1 MKEEIK
7 YIGFYDL
14 PGSKTKRASNLA
26 ATNKMDYICDA
37 IIEAGFDVH
46 LVSPS
51 WTTEDGKFKWI
62 PQKTKEL
69 KAHKKITL
77 CPNFV
82 TSNKICRNLKIV
94 FSLLW
99 LFFWLLKHTRKG
111 EKILMYHVQWLS
123 LPVRWAKKLKGFL
136 LVLEVEEI
144 YGDVSAIHP
153 YFYKMENDIIKSAD
167 SYLFSTDLL
176 EKKIDSNK
184 PFTVV
189 YGNYSVYPQLTTPP
203 DDDKIHILYAGI
215 IDTHKA
221 GAFNA
226 LNGARYL
233 SDKYVLHIIGFG
245 AIDLLQ
251 KEIEEVNQLN
261 GCRVIYDGLLSGE
274 EYVRYCQQCHIG
286 LSTQNIEGEY
296 LESSFPS
303 KILSYLGM
311 GLNVVSGK
319 IDCVT
324 KSAIGDIVNYYS
336 DSSSIAV
343 SEAIKNTVLVNSYNN
358 IKVIQSLN
366 ESFVQQLKEEIL
378 I

>member
-1 MKEEIK
+1 MKKEIK

-14 PGSKTKRASNLA
+14 PGFKTKRASNLA

-189 YGNYSVYPQLTTPP
+189 YGSYSVYPQLTTPP

-226 LNGARYL
+226 LKGARYL

-366 ESFVQQLKEEIL
+366 ESFVQQLKEKIL